1 MSVVDADLVV
11 GDILMVNAHNL
22 ASIPA
27 DCVLLGPQLGGQ
39 LRMDQASLTGESD
52 LVGKHPGDVVLS
64 GTSAVQGGGKMV
76 VVAVGVNGVADRI
89 EARVYADN
97 GNSDGQ
103 NHAIGEIHWIHGGTT
118 V

>member
-1 MSVVDADLVV
+1 
-11 GDILMVNAHNL
+11 
-22 ASIPA
+22 
-27 DCVLLGPQLGGQ
+27 
-39 LRMDQASLTGESD
+39 
-52 LVGKHPGDVVLS
+52 
-64 GTSAVQGGGKMV
+64 MV

>member
-1 MSVVDADLVV
+1 
-11 GDILMVNAHNL
+11 
-22 ASIPA
+22 
-27 DCVLLGPQLGGQ
+27 LLGRRARFRAYHAHLFRGDFHRCNHCYVEG
-39 LRMDQASLTGESD
+39 LAILA
-52 LVGKHPGDVVLS
+52 LVTAGIDYAKQGAFVKLSSWSIRTIPRVV
-64 GTSAVQGGGKMV
+64 GGGKMV